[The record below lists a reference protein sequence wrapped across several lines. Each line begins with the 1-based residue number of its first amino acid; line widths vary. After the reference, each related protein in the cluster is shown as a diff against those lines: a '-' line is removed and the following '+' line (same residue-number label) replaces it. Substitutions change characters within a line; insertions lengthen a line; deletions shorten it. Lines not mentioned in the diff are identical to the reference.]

1 MEVRHLT
8 KVDFYKL
15 GHGGLR
21 AFAECMSSF
30 AGIRSLTLR
39 DKHRAILPEIT
50 ERLTILTQLTELY
63 LDPISRSYSLRL
75 PTGIVD
81 LHLGYTMSLV
91 GASLNAN
98 EYLICLASL
107 TNLTSLSIKSSDELR
122 LFHPNCATPSQFSR
136 QLSGLKDLE
145 TRNVR
150 VDDLFVD
157 ALADMTGLTKLCLV
171 NRLSVVDP
179 YTVCP
184 RLSLLSN
191 LEVLK
196 ISCIESRFNSRVGLP
211 QMRLPKLRELNLPLA
226 NTDLSARREV
236 WQMFPCLREFSLSG
250 RRTSAYE

>member
-107 TNLTSLSIKSSDELR
+107 IQSHLLVDQEQRRAASFSSQLRDAFPVFQTTQWTEGSGDEECPRGRFVCRRSGRYDRTDKAL
-122 LFHPNCATPSQFSR
+122 PSQSSQCR
-136 QLSGLKDLE
+136 G
-145 TRNVR
+145 
-150 VDDLFVD
+150 
-157 ALADMTGLTKLCLV
+157 
-171 NRLSVVDP
+171 
-179 YTVCP
+179 
-184 RLSLLSN
+184 SLH
-191 LEVLK
+191 
-196 ISCIESRFNSRVGLP
+196 
-211 QMRLPKLRELNLPLA
+211 RLPAAESSVKPGGAEDFVYREPF
-226 NTDLSARREV
+226 
-236 WQMFPCLREFSLSG
+236 QQ
-250 RRTSAYE
+250 